1 MSPFFCKTMHYY
13 IDGYNFLFF
22 LFDEVDPLKSKRDEV
37 ISEVQ
42 EILCSLSLKVSII
55 FDSHHNHS
63 SFFPSSFN
71 QRGLEIVYTASK
83 QTADEYILEKLS
95 FSKNNSLKTIV
106 TSDNFLAKESR
117 KLGAHTVSIDE
128 FLKVILKKKK
138 NKHLNESKIEHSF
151 ENERW
156 LKIFEENFKKK
167 EY

>member
-1 MSPFFCKTMHYY
+1 VT
-13 IDGYNFLFF
+13 I
-22 LFDEVDPLKSKRDEV
+22 V
-37 ISEVQ
+37 
-42 EILCSLSLKVSII
+42 

-63 SFFPSSFN
+63 SFFPTSFN
-71 QRGLEIVYTASK
+71 QKGLEIVYTASK

-128 FLKVILKKKK
+128 FLKVVLKKKK
-138 NKHLNESKIEHSF
+138 NKYLNENKIEHSF

>member
-1 MSPFFCKTMHYY
+1 MHYY
-13 IDGYNFLFF
+13 IDGYNFLFS

-37 ISEVQ
+37 ICEVQ
-42 EILCSLSLKVSII
+42 EILSSLSLKVTIV

-71 QRGLEIVYTASK
+71 QKGLEIVYTASN

-117 KLGAHTVSIDE
+117 KLGAHTVSINE
-128 FLKVILKKKK
+128 FLKVVLKKKK
-138 NKHLNESKIEHSF
+138 NKYLNESKIEHSF

>member
-1 MSPFFCKTMHYY
+1 MHYY
-13 IDGYNFLFF
+13 IDGYNFLFS

-37 ISEVQ
+37 ICEVQ
-42 EILCSLSLKVSII
+42 EILCSLSLKVTIV

-71 QRGLEIVYTASK
+71 QKGLEIVYTASN

-117 KLGAHTVSIDE
+117 KLGAHTVSINE
-128 FLKVILKKKK
+128 FLKVVL
-138 NKHLNESKIEHSF
+138 
-151 ENERW
+151 
-156 LKIFEENFKKK
+156 KKK